1 MKRGNRR
8 TTRFI
13 AGSAGGAIAR
23 RRPKQIVF
31 GAEGRQQRFGSAAFL
46 RSRSRDFHSNPKR
59 FFTRRATV
67 LRSYPAMAAVRRA
80 NASLADGNA
89 GPVQNR
95 EVAGASPAQSSRR
108 GDGRAKTAR
117 LAVVSSLFLVFLAV
131 VLFVGCRKVV
141 GPMLRE
147 AAAQSSEA
155 HRKADIVFTMPDGAF
170 CRHLAF
176 DNRTA
181 ELRESTVVQCQEAR
195 PRESRRPPRGFAWGP
210 H

>member
-1 MKRGNRR
+1 
-8 TTRFI
+8 
-13 AGSAGGAIAR
+13 
-23 RRPKQIVF
+23 
-31 GAEGRQQRFGSAAFL
+31 
-46 RSRSRDFHSNPKR
+46 
-59 FFTRRATV
+59 
-67 LRSYPAMAAVRRA
+67 
-80 NASLADGNA
+80 
-89 GPVQNR
+89 VQNR
-95 EVAGASPAQSSRR
+95 GLAGASPSQSSRR

-195 PRESRRPPRGFAWGP
+195 PRESFRPPRGFAWGP